1 MSASDRR
8 TYLVRH
14 PDPYPD
20 RPVERAH
27 HGRGVGRWV
36 PEEKHRILADF
47 IEATW
52 GARKKWPHRVYLD
65 LFSGPGRIQVE
76 GEEDTRDGGSLIAW
90 RQSSRMPAGQFTQ
103 VIVGDLDPDRSA
115 ACGERLRAAGANTTV
130 LSGPAVETA
139 RQAVQLVPQRS
150 SLCLAY
156 IDPYSLEHLSF
167 EIIQTLATLPRIDFA
182 VHFSTMDLTRNVEAE
197 FERGRFHEAI
207 PGWAD
212 AIDPTMVSKRKLRE
226 DVFDYWCGLV
236 KQLGFTFSRRQPL
249 IKNDANKPLYR
260 LVFFS
265 RSPLPNDIWDDVAQG
280 DTKDLFG

>member
-1 MSASDRR
+1 MGAIACLSSLTFQFLHRDVRPVTSGEVRMSASDRR

-27 HGRGVGRWV
+27 HGRGVGCWV

-47 IEATW
+47 TEATW

-76 GEEDTRDGGSLIAW
+76 VEEDTRDGGSLIAW
-90 RQSSRMPAGQFTQ
+90 RQSSRIPAGQFTQ
-103 VIVGDLDPDRSA
+103 VIVGDLDPDRSS
-115 ACGERLRAAGANTTV
+115 ACGERLRAAGANSTV

-156 IDPYSLEHLSF
+156 LDPYSHCRAPAPRRQSCRQRHHLARRAGVQAD
-167 EIIQTLATLPRIDFA
+167 EGGHLGP
-182 VHFSTMDLTRNVEAE
+182 
-197 FERGRFHEAI
+197 RGR
-207 PGWAD
+207 
-212 AIDPTMVSKRKLRE
+212 R
-226 DVFDYWCGLV
+226 
-236 KQLGFTFSRRQPL
+236 
-249 IKNDANKPLYR
+249 
-260 LVFFS
+260 
-265 RSPLPNDIWDDVAQG
+265 AQHRVHPVQQVG
-280 DTKDLFG
+280 HRAR